1 MISATSLQP
10 YSLFAGLSEI
20 ELTQLAPYLSKRTF
34 GKGAY
39 LYHPGNPSL
48 YLYLVESGQVRI
60 FFSDSRGQEY
70 FLNIVGPHSSLG
82 QPLLPDDK
90 VRMTGAAAQKET
102 VVLILSREDMF
113 AFMKR
118 SVQFMQNIYMDLA
131 ANARR
136 LTIYAQAHTIL
147 RVDERLAS
155 LLLFQALNRKSSDRD
170 EIVLPLTQSEVAS
183 WVGSSRG
190 QINRALSKMQKA
202 DLIRLEGQQI
212 LVLDVQ
218 GLAKMAER
226 LNVYQV

>member
-1 MISATSLQP
+1 MISATSLQAYP
-10 YSLFAGLSEI
+10 LFAGLSEI
-20 ELTQLAPYLSKRTF
+20 ELGQLAPYLSKRTF

-48 YLYLVESGQVRI
+48 YLYLIESGQVRI
-60 FFSDSRGQEY
+60 FFSDSHGQEY
-70 FLNIVGPHSSLG
+70 FVNIVGPPSSLG

-90 VRMTGAAAQKET
+90 VRMTGAAAQLET
-102 VVLILSREDMF
+102 VVLFLAREDMF

-118 SVQFMQNIYMDLA
+118 SAQFMQNIYMDLA
-131 ANARR
+131 ANARK

-155 LLLFQALNRKSSDRD
+155 LLLFQAANRKSSDRD
-170 EIVLPLTQSEVAS
+170 EIVLPLTQAEVAS

-202 DLIRLEGQQI
+202 NLIRLEDHKI
-212 LVLDVQ
+212 FVLDMQ

-226 LNVYQV
+226 MNIYRV